1 MIDER
6 DYCAWLLELD
16 LVTEWVFSHS
26 FIFSAGITGGPHSIT
41 VTGVF

>member
-26 FIFSAGITGGPHSIT
+26 FIFSVGITGGPHSIT